1 MKKNLL
7 LYGIFLGA
15 LSLSSCSGNTKNRE
29 MAGNSMSVESANEVM
44 KYYDTS
50 LKVLKNLVNED
61 SIKAVLGYIDK
72 TEGTY
77 MLPIV
82 SQPVVSARD
91 TMFVAAPGDYLSQED
106 RQNLEENYTRLFRS
120 VSAFY
125 ENYATYRLY
134 MKDKAYLKDNY
145 AMADKIRKEELLLS
159 IALSEYKQV
168 IFDILTPAVEGA
180 QTVLVPVQKDKK

>member
-7 LYGIFLGA
+7 LYGIFLCA

-72 TEGTY
+72 TEGTD

>member
-15 LSLSSCSGNTKNRE
+15 LSLFSCSGNTKNRE

-72 TEGTY
+72 TEGTD

>member
-1 MKKNLL
+1 
-7 LYGIFLGA
+7 
-15 LSLSSCSGNTKNRE
+15 
-29 MAGNSMSVESANEVM
+29 MSVESANEVM

-72 TEGTY
+72 TEGTD